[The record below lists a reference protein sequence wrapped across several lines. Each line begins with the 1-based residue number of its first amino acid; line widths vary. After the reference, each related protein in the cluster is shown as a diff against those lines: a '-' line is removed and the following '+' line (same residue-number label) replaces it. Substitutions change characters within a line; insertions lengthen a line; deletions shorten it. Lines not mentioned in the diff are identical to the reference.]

1 MSLSDPIG
9 DMIARIN
16 NSQIRNHKILKLPSS
31 KFKIKISEVLK
42 KEGFIIDFKNNEIDK
57 KSFTEVSLKYN
68 SNNESIIKGL
78 NRVST
83 PGLRNYSKKGEIP
96 MYMGGLAVSVV
107 STSKGVMTGKKAY
120 KEGLGGE
127 IICYIW

>member
-1 MSLSDPIG
+1 M
-9 DMIARIN
+9 
-16 NSQIRNHKILKLPSS
+16 K
-31 KFKIKISEVLK
+31 E
-42 KEGFIIDFKNNEIDK
+42 EGFITDYKNNTADK

-68 SNNESIIKGL
+68 SNDESIIKGL

-83 PGLRNYSKKGEIP
+83 PGLRNYSKKGEVP

-120 KEGLGGE
+120 SCRYVRKKRQ
-127 IICYIW
+127 

>member
-1 MSLSDPIG
+1 MNDPIS
-9 DMIARIN
+9 DMLTR
-16 NSQIRNHKILKLPSS
+16 IRNAVATHKETVGFPASKMKNSILSVMK
-31 KFKIKISEVLK
+31 E
-42 KEGFIIDFKNNEIDK
+42 EGFIADYKNNTADK

-68 SNNESIIKGL
+68 SNDESIIKGL

-83 PGLRNYSKKGEIP
+83 PGLRNYSKKGEVP

-120 KEGLGGE
+120 REGLGGE